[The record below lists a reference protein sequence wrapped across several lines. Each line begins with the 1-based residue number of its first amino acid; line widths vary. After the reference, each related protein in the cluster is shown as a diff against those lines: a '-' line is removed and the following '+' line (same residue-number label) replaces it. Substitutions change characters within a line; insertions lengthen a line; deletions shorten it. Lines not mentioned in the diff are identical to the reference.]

1 MRIGIDFDN
10 TIITYDEVFR
20 AAARAQGLIESGFD
34 GSKQAVRDAIR
45 LLPDGELTWQKLQG
59 QVYGKGIIDAGLC
72 NGVDSFLRRCRAEGA
87 VVFIVSHKTE
97 FGHYD
102 PARVNLRTA
111 ALDWMTARGFF
122 RPDGYG
128 LAPDNVFFEGT
139 RAEKLARIGTLDCS
153 YFIDDLEEVL
163 DDPGFPAGVQR
174 ILFSDLQAAAS
185 AGPYIVCPGWRDI
198 EAHIFGG
205 ADRGAQDEAHDVA
218 TTLLG
223 GTVAV
228 HHLAAAGGRNSR
240 IYRIDCGGRRFA
252 LKQYPSRRD
261 DARDRLGTEVG
272 ALSLMERCNVADVPR
287 VVGLDRPRGY
297 ALLTWVDGAAVADIS
312 DADIDAAIAFL
323 GAVHALRRVPAAA
336 EQPAAAEACLSGN
349 EIARQIEAR
358 LILFR
363 SLQEEKQ
370 LIEFLD
376 EAVAPQFARRLAEA
390 RTLLAVASLDF
401 AAELPQ
407 EWQSLVPSD
416 FGFHNS
422 LRRGDGSLA
431 FVDFEYFGWDDPV
444 KLTADILLH
453 PGRPLAPSQRRR
465 FRQAAVRLYGEDR
478 TFERRLAAYL
488 PLFGLRWVLILL
500 NEFIPE
506 RWQRRVLAGDT
517 TSWND
522 AKARQLDHARAFLA
536 ALPQKV
542 ED

>member
-20 AAARAQGLIESGFD
+20 AQAQAQGLIAKSFD

-45 LLPDGELTWQKLQG
+45 LLPEGELTWQKLQG
-59 QVYGKGIIDAGLC
+59 QVYGRGIVEACLC
-72 NGVDSFLRRCRAEGA
+72 EGVDRFLRRCRAEGA
-87 VVFIVSHKTE
+87 DVFIVSHKTE

-102 PARVNLRTA
+102 PARINLRTA

-122 RPDGYG
+122 RADGYG
-128 LAPDNVFFEGT
+128 LAAGNVFFEGT
-139 RAEKLARIGTLDCS
+139 RAEKLARIETLDCT

-163 DDPGFPAGVQR
+163 DDPAFPTGVKR
-174 ILFSDLQAAAS
+174 ILYSDNQGSGPAV
-185 AGPYIVCPGWRDI
+185 PYIVCPTWLAI
-198 EAHIFGG
+198 EHHVFAP
-205 ADRGAQDEAHDVA
+205 DMTEAREVA
-218 TTLLG
+218 ETLLG
-223 GTVAV
+223 APVEV

-240 IYRIDCGGRRFA
+240 IYRVDCGGRSFA
-252 LKQYPSRRD
+252 LKQYPSRQAD
-261 DARDRLGTEVG
+261 PRDRLGTEVA
-272 ALSLMERCNVADVPR
+272 ALALMERCDVADVPR
-287 VVGLDRPRGY
+287 VIGVDRARGY
-297 ALLTWVDGAAVADIS
+297 ALLTWIEGAAVADIS
-312 DADIDAAIAFL
+312 AADIDAAIAFL
-323 GAVHALRRVPAAA
+323 GAVHALRRVPQAA
-336 EQPAAAEACLSGN
+336 EQPAAAEACLSCH
-349 EIARQIEAR
+349 EIGRQIEAR
-358 LILFR
+358 LTLLR
-363 SLQEEKQ
+363 SLQRERQ
-370 LIEFLD
+370 LLAFVD
-376 EAVAPQFARRLAEA
+376 EVIAPEFARRLAGA
-390 RTLLAVASLDF
+390 RTLLASASLDF

-407 EWQSLVPSD
+407 EWRSLVPSD

-453 PGRPLAPSQRRR
+453 PGRPLASSHRQR

-478 TFERRLAAYL
+478 TFETRLAAYL

-517 TSWND
+517 SNWND
-522 AKARQLDHARAFLA
+522 AKARQIDHARAFLA
-536 ALPQKV
+536 SLPQKV